1 MKKSKIKLL
10 SSISVLFV
18 MKASMKTVQMD
29 LNRKVYFQPKRSLLK
44 KTLTTA
50 RAEPLSSVMTT
61 EIAFQDS
68 TLMQRLIKLYWKWC
82 STNQIKL
89 MALNKL
95 QYLCMLQTHLK
106 LLMYQKILKTLPNK
120 PFSQRRHQSS
130 LLLITILKVRIRC
143 IDRIS
148 RSP

>member
-120 PFSQRRHQSS
+120 PFSQRRH
-130 LLLITILKVRIRC
+130 
-143 IDRIS
+143 
-148 RSP
+148 